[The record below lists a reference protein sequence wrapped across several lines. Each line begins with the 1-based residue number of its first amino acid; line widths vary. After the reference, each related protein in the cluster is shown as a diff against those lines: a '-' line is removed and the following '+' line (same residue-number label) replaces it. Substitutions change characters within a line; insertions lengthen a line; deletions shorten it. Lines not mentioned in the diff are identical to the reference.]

1 MTAVAR
7 GRATTGDDVFGLGP
21 AGTIR
26 TAVIDCQ
33 PHRRS
38 VPTPSTSHRPRV
50 GITRAVLALA
60 ALAAVLGL
68 AVAPAGATVAQE
80 PEVTVDPSLDP
91 SASSTAP
98 ATGEETVPTSEAAP
112 GGDTSTTPT
121 ASDGSSA
128 VDDENRK
135 VWMVVAGLVA
145 VAIALIALTV
155 WYWFRTRPVPV
166 AEPTRA
172 RERAPA
178 QKRAGSP
185 PAVPVAPI
193 GDDYDDLWVES
204 EPSRM
209 AVAGADHSTADADWE
224 PRGTGEHDRVEP
236 PPNRSARPSRGLRE
250 QAYRSGRARR

>member
-1 MTAVAR
+1 MSAPA
-7 GRATTGDDVFGLGP
+7 P

-26 TAVIDCQ
+26 TAVTDCQ

-38 VPTPSTSHRPRV
+38 VPSPSSSHRPRA
-50 GITRAVLALA
+50 GITRAALALG

-80 PEVTVDPSLDP
+80 PGVTVDPSLDP

-98 ATGEETVPTSEAAP
+98 TATGEETVPTSEAAP
-112 GGDTSTTPT
+112 ADDTSTTST
-121 ASDGSSA
+121 ESDGSSA

-166 AEPTRA
+166 VEPARA

-178 QKRAGSP
+178 RKRAGSP
-185 PAVPVAPI
+185 PPMPAAPI
-193 GDDYDDLWVES
+193 DDDYDDLWVES